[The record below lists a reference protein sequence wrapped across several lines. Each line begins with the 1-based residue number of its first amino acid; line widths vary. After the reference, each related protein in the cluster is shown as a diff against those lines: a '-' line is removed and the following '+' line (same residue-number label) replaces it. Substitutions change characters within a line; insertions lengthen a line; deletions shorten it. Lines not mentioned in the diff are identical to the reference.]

1 MSLKNKNFKELLKN
15 GHDSLSE
22 NSRKVMQALL
32 EQSGATE
39 GTEQERTMFAQAVI
53 LTVFA
58 WDSED
63 KEFTAKDVY
72 QAFQSKDHFSAI
84 FNSQWYLQN
93 Q

>member
-1 MSLKNKNFKELLKN
+1 
-15 GHDSLSE
+15 
-22 NSRKVMQALL
+22 
-32 EQSGATE
+32 
-39 GTEQERTMFAQAVI
+39 MFTQAVI

-63 KEFTAKDVY
+63 KEFTAEDVY

>member
-1 MSLKNKNFKELLKN
+1 MSLETKNFQELLEKGYEN
-15 GHDSLSE
+15 LSE
-22 NSRKVMQALL
+22 NSRKVMQELL

-39 GTEQERTMFAQAVI
+39 GTEQERTMFTQAVI

-63 KEFTAKDVY
+63 KEFTAEDVY